1 MDKLET
7 ICDGQWYIICD
18 LNKCLGELVRVCESM
33 KRAVD
38 FATVQTE
45 GGDLSNEGLAKMIMS
60 LKYTMTRT
68 EDNICKLVQFIRQLI
83 LTFDKVI
90 LLKHNMIMEEH
101 EAVKDMMSK
110 VMEPYSH
117 HLSESTKHL
126 VKHKKKSNIDGKN
139 QKLTECHGVL

>member
-18 LNKCLGELVRVCESM
+18 LNKCLGELVRVCETM

-45 GGDLSNEGLAKMIMS
+45 GGDLSKEGLAKMIMS

-68 EDNICKLVQFIRQLI
+68 EGNICKLVQFIRQLI

-101 EAVKDMMSK
+101 KAVKDMMSK

-117 HLSESTKHL
+117 HLSESTKDL
-126 VKHKKKSNIDGKN
+126 VKQKKKSNIDGKN
-139 QKLTECHGVL
+139 QKLTEHAVL

>member
-18 LNKCLGELVRVCESM
+18 LNKCLGELARVCETM

-38 FATVQTE
+38 FATFQTE

-90 LLKHNMIMEEH
+90 LLKHNMIMKEH
-101 EAVKDMMSK
+101 EAVNDMMSK

-126 VKHKKKSNIDGKN
+126 VKHKRQSNIDGKN